1 MISKKLLTE
10 QNILPEIKFW
20 SKKGFKVLSQRYF
33 QEIIILNVFNKKLQL
48 KKVDFSSEVHLRTDY
63 QNVNNQGTQS
73 LHLRLLE
80 TQKYLNL

>member
-10 QNILPEIKFW
+10 QNILLEIKFW
-20 SKKGFKVLSQRYF
+20 NKKGFKVLSQRYF
-33 QEIIILNVFNKKLQL
+33 QEITILNVFNKKLQL

>member
-20 SKKGFKVLSQRYF
+20 NKKGFKVHSQLCSR
-33 QEIIILNVFNKKLQL
+33 EIMIENTFNKNFRL
-48 KKVDFSSEVHLRTDY
+48 KRVDFSSEVHLKTDY
-63 QNVNNQGTQS
+63 QNVNNQETQS
-73 LHLRLLE
+73 HHLKLLE

>member
-10 QNILPEIKFW
+10 QNILLEIKFW
-20 SKKGFKVLSQRYF
+20 NKKGFKVLSQRYF
-33 QEIIILNVFNKKLQL
+33 QEITILNVFNKKLQL
-48 KKVDFSSEVHLRTDY
+48 KRVDFSSEVHLRTDY